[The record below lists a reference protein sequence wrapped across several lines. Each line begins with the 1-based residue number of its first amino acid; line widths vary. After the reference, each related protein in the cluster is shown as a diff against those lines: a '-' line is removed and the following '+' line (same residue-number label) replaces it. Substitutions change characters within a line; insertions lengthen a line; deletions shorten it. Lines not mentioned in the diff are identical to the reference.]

1 VSEITWTTSSRPSE
15 LQSHWDSEYPEIGTA
30 SSKIKVIEDNGYSPV
45 GYFVLPENCWLDN
58 YYEPMRSNFQA
69 FLNRN
74 KNSEEAQA
82 IVKAECHEIELYEKY
97 KTYYSY
103 GVYVAKKLFP

>member
-1 VSEITWTTSSRPSE
+1 
-15 LQSHWDSEYPEIGTA
+15 
-30 SSKIKVIEDNGYSPV
+30 
-45 GYFVLPENCWLDN
+45 
-58 YYEPMRSNFQA
+58 MRSNFQA

-103 GVYVAKKLFP
+103 GVYVAKKLCP